1 MPLQYI
7 FTNMFSKLL
16 SAKYGFFLI
25 MPREALLIIWELCC
39 NTANVPHAIHDHMF
53 CTCKDIIIL
62 LFGSCLELCKL
73 SNHFII
79 YLTCFELPPPT
90 PTHPPTHPHTH
101 PHKRKDLWTL
111 LSPQVHAVFLTE
123 NIHPNFTILLETI
136 VDCQIGMLFFLLYSL
151 ICFWHFISF
160 QVFSLTL
167 SEAHRW

>member
-1 MPLQYI
+1 MPLRHI
-7 FTNMFSKLL
+7 FTIVISKLL

-25 MPREALLIIWELCC
+25 MPRETLLIIWELCC

-79 YLTCFELPPPT
+79 YLTCF
-90 PTHPPTHPHTH
+90 
-101 PHKRKDLWTL
+101 DLWTL
-111 LSPQVHAVFLTE
+111 LSPQVLAVFLTE

>member
-1 MPLQYI
+1 MPLRHI
-7 FTNMFSKLL
+7 FTIVISKLL

-25 MPREALLIIWELCC
+25 MPRETLLIIWELWC

-53 CTCKDIIIL
+53 CTWKNIIIL
-62 LFGSCLELCKL
+62 LLGSCLELCKL

-79 YLTCFELPPPT
+79 YLTCF
-90 PTHPPTHPHTH
+90 
-101 PHKRKDLWTL
+101 DLWTL
-111 LSPQVHAVFLTE
+111 LSPQVFAVFLTE

>member
-62 LFGSCLELCKL
+62 LFGSCLHLCKL
-73 SNHFII
+73 NSYFII
-79 YLTCFELPPPT
+79 YHRGGGGGGAPPHPQKKKGRTCEL
-90 PTHPPTHPHTH
+90 
-101 PHKRKDLWTL
+101 
-111 LSPQVHAVFLTE
+111 S
-123 NIHPNFTILLETI
+123 
-136 VDCQIGMLFFLLYSL
+136 FLLKFFQFSKRR
-151 ICFWHFISF
+151 IHIQIS
-160 QVFSLTL
+160 QYY
-167 SEAHRW
+167 